1 MVRLESS
8 EKTIAILGDRWWSQ
22 TAKPEGNRMGK
33 QVLCHIWKMRNERP
47 NVGGVSIRSRNG
59 APSRKGCVVN
69 GQMVKTSRKLV
80 HLSPPP
86 RQLSLPLLTVR
97 ILTPPPPHAL
107 FQISSN
113 WNLPWTVDLLLWP
126 AFLLETLLKW
136 SVTWMDVQPTTA

>member
-1 MVRLESS
+1 
-8 EKTIAILGDRWWSQ
+8 
-22 TAKPEGNRMGK
+22 MGK
-33 QVLCHIWKMRNERP
+33 QVLCNIWKMRNERP

-80 HLSPPP
+80 HPSPPP
-86 RQLSLPLLTVR
+86 RQLSPPLLTVR
-97 ILTPPPPHAL
+97 ILNPPPHAL